1 MGCGG
6 STGNTETKADNRAKD
21 SEGKYKQNDDKKGKE
36 VKEPTSKKEPDP
48 VKAGQVSPHPG
59 TNDLSSPKGQPIEET
74 GSNQG
79 REKYM
84 PGPLMAITQ
93 LSDDKE
99 TQCLV
104 CAYGHISDLSGLT
117 IAVYNIKTQD
127 TYSKSFT
134 DAELA
139 KVKDGLSTP
148 VMEWATYWKMFASAM
163 NKADVKV
170 TKEGTAAEIRMKS
183 KAEPKEA
190 TMSLELQKQAGA
202 YVHFIQVMPRI
213 FQQKRKEIEEEAKE
227 DKKDDKK
234 LREVDL
240 SRKEAEYNLSESI
253 LLAGA
258 SAEARLTPVLVTL
271 REEAATAMRSLGE
284 TTGEI
289 AKTKQEIE
297 KLAVGASSHPLD
309 DLYSCELPATPEP
322 KPVDV
327 GSLGWGS
334 DVFAMDVGLHD
345 VALALFEHHGIV
357 ETFNM
362 NKNVILDFFYAVER
376 KCHDV
381 PYHGARRATDCLITM
396 HFILQQLE
404 KTIKFA
410 KEDIMASLI
419 CAGILD
425 LDHEGYDDQF
435 IKRAGSMLSM
445 LYSDLYQNA
454 QNNLTVA
461 GEMFYNT
468 KLDLLQTLTPDQNKD
483 VIETVREA
491 LFIKANVQ
499 MKQPMERLADFKA
512 LAASGADWSTKDNIR
527 HVITHAVRMVDWSVW
542 GRPAAVHRK
551 WMEKVSEE
559 YYRQGDEE
567 LSLGM
572 APSSFYN
579 TCWTTERN
587 LHDLTFSRGQASF
600 IDQVILPLFEEMSRL
615 APGLECCVNDAKA
628 NKDSFEK
635 DGGSSSAALKSALA
649 VTPKLFGGTP
659 NGVALARVGP
669 DRNSLWITFVDSKNK
684 LYEADFD
691 DIALAKRNV
700 KDSAAFLEEIA
711 VAFRDGTST
720 STISGDKATLNVGNV
735 KLDMGNVA
743 NGDGHEIMAYI
754 KSYLELRSLSAMRYV
769 DRKVEEA
776 ANKAATA
783 GNKSMALH
791 GEEKALRGCIQ
802 ACAKQSA
809 DLKPKLSELQHELA
823 SKGGHPVKVEIEDA
837 LAIKVRNPLKAPL
850 PPGVTEPPD
859 CKDVDPEILK
869 ILKSKY
875 LTKEFGASEDL
886 ATQPDPTQAKWCN
899 AITPYLTS
907 EFSMVTKNISDDKR
921 QRIWDLVM
929 KLDDWDYDVFDL
941 QETMSGGISGEALRN
956 QPNGGALFITFYAL
970 MYKWQ
975 FMQKFNIDEQ
985 VMLNWLSIVEAGYH
999 PNPYHNSMHAADVL
1013 HVTHYI
1019 LGPGGC
1025 KEKVKATDE
1034 EIFAAIFAAAVHDY
1048 NHPGINNAFHV
1059 RSQNYLAVLFNDRS
1073 VNENIH
1079 ASSVFELMRMEKFN
1093 LLRAFKGETY
1103 AKMRDDIVE
1112 FILGTDM
1119 GLHAMILSRF
1129 KKRLE
1134 TTDSKMH
1141 KTKADKNLAITM
1153 AVKMADISNCGR
1165 PQKLYHGWCNVIVDE
1180 FFQQGDRERLQ
1191 GMPVSP
1197 FMDRYTTVMAKG
1209 QIGFMNYIVMPL
1221 FECMGEFLEPM
1232 SKASM
1237 IAEENKGFWQENEDW

>member
-1 MGCGG
+1 MGCGS
-6 STGNTETKADNRAKD
+6 STSGTETKADKRDKGA
-21 SEGKYKQNDDKKGKE
+21 EGKYKAEEKKGGA
-36 VKEPTSKKEPDP
+36 VKEPVKNTPDP
-48 VKAGQVSPHPG
+48 VKSSQASPHPG
-59 TNDLSSPKGQPIEET
+59 TNDVASPKGGAIEESST
-74 GSNQG
+74 SQG
-79 REKYM
+79 REKHM
-84 PGPLMAITQ
+84 PGPLMATSQ
-93 LSDDKE
+93 LSDEKE
-99 TQCLV
+99 TTCLI
-104 CAYGHISDLSGLT
+104 CAYGHVSDMSGLT
-117 IAVYNIKTQD
+117 IAVYNVKTHD
-127 TYSKSFT
+127 TYSKSLS
-134 DAELA
+134 DAELT
-139 KVKDGLSTP
+139 KIKEGLSTP
-148 VMEWATYWKMFASAM
+148 VMEWPIYWKMFASAM

-170 TKEGTAAEIRMKS
+170 TNHGAAAEIRMKS
-183 KAEPKEA
+183 KGEPKEA
-190 TMSLELQKQAGA
+190 TMSVELQKQTSA
-202 YVHFIQVMPRI
+202 YIHFISVMPKI
-213 FQQKRKEIEEEAKE
+213 FQQKRKEVEEEAKE
-227 DKKDDKK
+227 EKKDDKK

-240 SRKEAEYNLSESI
+240 SRKEAEYNISESI

-258 SAEARLTPVLVTL
+258 TAEARLTPVLVTL
-271 REEAATAMRSLGE
+271 REEAASALRSLGE

-297 KLAVGASSHPLD
+297 KITVGAPSHPLD
-309 DLYSCELPATPEP
+309 DLYSCDIPPTAEP
-322 KPVDV
+322 KALDV
-327 GSLGWGS
+327 STLGWGS

-345 VALALFEHHGIV
+345 VALALFEYHGITDAFGMDKAV
-357 ETFNM
+357 VLN
-362 NKNVILDFFYAVER
+362 FFSAVER
-376 KCHDV
+376 RCHGV
-381 PYHGARRATDCLITM
+381 PYHGGSRATDCMIVM
-396 HFILQQLE
+396 HFILQALE

-410 KEDIMASLI
+410 KEDIMAALI

-445 LYSDLYQNA
+445 LYSDLYQNT

-461 GEMFYNT
+461 AELFYNG
-468 KLDLLQTLTPDQNKD
+468 KLDLLKTLTPDQNKD

-499 MKQPMERLADFKA
+499 MKQPMERLQDFRA
-512 LAASGADWSTKDNIR
+512 LAASGADWTTKDNIR
-527 HVITHAVRMVDWSVW
+527 HAITHAVRMTDWSVW
-542 GRPAAVHRK
+542 GRPQNVHKK
-551 WMEKVSEE
+551 WMEKVAEE

-572 APSSFYN
+572 APSSFFN

-587 LHDLTFSRGQASF
+587 LHDLTFSRGQATF
-600 IDQVILPLFEEMSRL
+600 IDQVVLPLFEEMARL
-615 APGLECCVNDAKA
+615 APDLDCCVADAKA
-628 NKDSFEK
+628 NKEVFEK
-635 DGGSSSAALKSALA
+635 DGGSSGAALKSALA
-649 VTPKLFGGTP
+649 ITPKLFGGTT
-659 NGVALARVGP
+659 NGVAFARVGP
-669 DRNSLWITFVDSKNK
+669 DSNSLWISFADSKNN
-684 LYEADFD
+684 LYEECFD
-691 DIALAKRNV
+691 DIALAKRGV
-700 KDSAAFLEEIA
+700 KDTAQFLEEVA
-711 VAFRDGTST
+711 VSFRDSTST
-720 STISGDKATLNVGNV
+720 SSVSGDKATLSVGNV
-735 KLDMGNVA
+735 KLDLTTVPGGDA
-743 NGDGHEIMAYI
+743 NEIMSYL

-783 GNKSMALH
+783 GNKSLALH

-809 DLKPKLSELQHELA
+809 DLKPKLSELQKELT
-823 SKGGHPVKVEIEDA
+823 SKGGNAVKVVIEDA

-859 CKDVDPEILK
+859 RKDVDPEILK

-875 LTKEFGASEDL
+875 LTKEHGSPDDL
-886 ATQPDPTQAKWCN
+886 TTLPDPMQAKWCN

-907 EFSMVTKNISDDKR
+907 DFCNVTKNIADDKR
-921 QRIWDLVM
+921 QRIWDLVL

-941 QETMSGGISGEALRN
+941 QETMSGGISGENLRS
-956 QPNGGALFITFYAL
+956 QPSGGALFITAYAL

-975 FMQKFNIDEQ
+975 FMQKFNIDENTL
-985 VMLNWLSIVEAGYH
+985 LNWLSIVEAGYH

-1025 KEKVKATDE
+1025 KDKVKATDE
-1034 EIFAAIFAAAVHDY
+1034 EMFAAIFAAAIHDY

-1093 LLRAFKGETY
+1093 ILKAFKGDAY

-1153 AVKMADISNCGR
+1153 CVKMADISNCGR